1 MSLDLRFIQQVLLL
15 LVISFSALL
24 GLGVFFANH
33 KSKTNIFYFVSAIF
47 IILWVVFGY
56 LVYYPPLSHSL
67 VYIGRIN
74 LAIVAGF
81 FISISLFVANF
92 PKERNKIGL
101 SNMIFAI
108 IGVILMLLSAFSNL
122 IVKDITIQGQER
134 IWTFGNFIIFYYCY
148 SLAATFIVIYRL
160 LHKYKEREEK
170 EKAEIRLFFYGLTIL
185 ASMNIV
191 FNLIYPYLLN
201 NYDYYFLGDFSVA
214 FVLGFSAY
222 AIMKHQL
229 FNIKVLTT
237 EAAVILLSLVL
248 FVQMFISNGITEGI
262 VNAVI
267 WLLATVGG
275 WQLIK
280 SVKHEIQQR
289 EQLAKLAKDLK
300 EANEHLKEIDK
311 LKDDFLSMASHELNT
326 PIAAIEGYLSMI
338 LQEGLGGKIPPKAR
352 EYLES
357 VFQSSQRLAHLV
369 KDLLNVSRI
378 ESNRIHIIYE
388 EKQIEDVI
396 DQSIMEVMSK
406 AKEAK
411 HALTFE
417 KPKKQLPKT
426 WLDITRITEILINI
440 LGNAI
445 KYTPDGGKIVVK
457 ATSDDK
463 KIIVAVQDN
472 GKGIPK
478 EREKA
483 VFEKFSQV
491 DVMKDEVKG
500 TGLGMYIAKKFIEL
514 MKGQIWFHS
523 DGANKGTTFYFSL
536 PVLDKKPFDPNEG
549 EGEVL
554 H

>member
-1 MSLDLRFIQQVLLL
+1 MIDLILIQEIALAGVIVLCFILGFGILLTDRSNPKNQTYLAISLSIVLWNL
-15 LVISFSALL
+15 S
-24 GLGVFFANH
+24 
-33 KSKTNIFYFVSAIF
+33 
-47 IILWVVFGY
+47 GY
-56 LVYYPPLSHSL
+56 LVYYHGLADYATL
-67 VYIGRIN
+67 LGRLNFFSVGI
-74 LAIVAGF
+74 F
-81 FISISLFVANF
+81 FIAVYGFVYHFPDRQKYISGRDRVFIAIGLLLSLISLIT
-92 PKERNKIGL
+92 P
-101 SNMIFAI
+101 
-108 IGVILMLLSAFSNL
+108 L
-122 IVKDITIQGQER
+122 IVKKIVFDPELAWQMGSLVWIYYIYALLTTIIVFAR
-134 IWTFGNFIIFYYCY
+134 LIKKY
-148 SLAATFIVIYRL
+148 LAADDKDKTKV
-160 LHKYKEREEK
+160 
-170 EKAEIRLFFYGLTIL
+170 RLFFWGLGFVAVFNITF
-185 ASMNIV
+185 NIV
-191 FNLIYPYLLN
+191 WASLRPSDNIYW
-201 NYDYYFLGDFSVA
+201 LGDYSVI
-214 FVLGFSAY
+214 FLLGFTAY
-222 AIMKHQL
+222 AITHHQM
-229 FNIKVLTT
+229 FNIKLIATQT
-237 EAAVILLSLVL
+237 AVFAISILLLVET
-248 FVQMFISNGITEGI
+248 FVLNSNITELLLKFI
-262 VNAVI
+262 V